1 MYYYPNNK
9 LTLFLL
15 IFFLPPSHS
24 ATAES
29 ALISNVNGYILNT
42 ARKFVQFK
50 ANLIEDDLV
59 ANLFAERNLNLSLI
73 ENE

>member
-9 LTLFLL
+9 LMLFLL
-15 IFFLPPSHS
+15 IIFLLPSHS

-29 ALISNVNGYILNT
+29 ALISNVNGNILST
-42 ARKFVQFK
+42 AKEFVQFR

-59 ANLFAERNLNLSLI
+59 TKLFAERNLNLSLI